1 MQRLTSLL
9 MLSTPSGDEGQS
21 YFTRLMVLKD
31 DATDKP
37 FFNVVRIG
45 VSCEDCEAAGT
56 PWLCNHV
63 QQENPWMSSKK
74 KRRLTKFYEGKEDRH
89 KQENY
94 GMVVGNS
101 DMAYKEEI
109 VAALYTRDIFRVEAP
124 PRALYLAIDPSGG
137 GKSDMAFT
145 LAFENRGMIVVS
157 TLTNYSM
164 PPNHHHHP
172 IPSIPG
178 TVMVLW
184 GLFSLFASCPSFCA
198 CPRD

>member
-31 DATDKP
+31 ETTDKP

-45 VSCEDCEAAGT
+45 VSCEDCEADGT

-63 QQENPWMSSKK
+63 QQENPWLSSKK

-94 GMVVGNS
+94 GMFVKSS

-109 VAALYTRDIFRVEAP
+109 VAAFFARDTFRVESA

-145 LAFENRGMIVVS
+145 LAFEDRGLLVVS
-157 TLTNYSM
+157 TFTNHSTF
-164 PPNHHHHP
+164 PNHHYHP
-172 IPSIPG
+172 IPS
-178 TVMVLW
+178 TLRVL
-184 GLFSLFASCPSFCA
+184 GGFFYPFASCPSFCT
-198 CPRD
+198 CPRA